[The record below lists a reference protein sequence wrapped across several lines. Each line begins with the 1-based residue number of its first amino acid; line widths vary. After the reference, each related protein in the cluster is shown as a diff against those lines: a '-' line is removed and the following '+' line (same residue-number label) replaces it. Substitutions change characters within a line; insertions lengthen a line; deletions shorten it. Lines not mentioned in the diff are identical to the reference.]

1 METSI
6 IKIIIVGLVS
16 LIIAIILKQYKS
28 EFNVFI
34 PIISGVIIILL
45 LQNNIKEII
54 ELIYEF
60 SGNAKINASFIKILI
75 KITGIAILTEY
86 AVSICKDSGENA
98 IASKIDFG
106 GKIIIMTLSIP
117 IISSLIET
125 LIEILP

>member
-45 LQNNIKEII
+45 LQINIKEII

-60 SGNAKINASFIKILI
+60 SGKASINASFVKILI

>member
-34 PIISGVIIILL
+34 PIISGVIIILM

-60 SGNAKINASFIKILI
+60 SGKASINASFVKILI

>member
-45 LQNNIKEII
+45 LQINIKEII

-60 SGNAKINASFIKILI
+60 SGKASINASFVKILI
-75 KITGIAILTEY
+75 KITGIAILSEY